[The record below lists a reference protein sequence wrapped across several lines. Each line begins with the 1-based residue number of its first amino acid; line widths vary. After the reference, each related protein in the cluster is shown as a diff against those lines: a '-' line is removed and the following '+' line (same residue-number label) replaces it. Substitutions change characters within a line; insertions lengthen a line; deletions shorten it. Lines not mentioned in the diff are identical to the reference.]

1 MSRILANRYEVGEL
15 IGAGGMADV
24 YEGRDTRL
32 SRPVA
37 IKILRSDLAR
47 DPAFLARFRREAQ
60 AAAGLNHPAIVS
72 VYDTGEEATENGLL
86 PFIVMEQVNGKT
98 IREIIRSGERLPIT
112 RAIAVIRGILEALEY
127 SHKNGIVHRDIK
139 PANVMLTT
147 AGDVKVMDF
156 GIARALDDASA
167 TVTHAWT
174 VVGTANYLSPEQARG
189 EVADSRS
196 DIYSVGCLLYE
207 LLTGRPPF
215 LGDTPVAIAY
225 QHVSAEY
232 TPVSELNEELPPGVD
247 NIISGALSKDP
258 LARYQSAREML
269 DDVNRLDRGEEVKK
283 KIRNPRRRNLLIGAA
298 IAVAIFVAAGGY
310 LISRIPTPVA
320 LVSITDVA
328 GLTESQAR
336 TALSGF
342 VIVVERAPDPRV
354 PLDRV
359 ASQTPSA
366 GSKVEPGSQ
375 VQIIISDGP
384 GKTSIPNSLIG
395 KTLDEA
401 KPILDGAGLVLAKTN
416 AVESSEPPGT
426 IVAVIPTPGTS
437 VPAGSGVV
445 LNIAS
450 GKIFV
455 PDVLG
460 TTKVEATTILIQAG
474 FIPNVIEV
482 QDADQPIGVVL
493 AQAPAGDES
502 AKIGSPVTI
511 TINTYKAVAPS
522 PAPTPTLSPTSPAAP
537 ANQ

>member
-24 YEGRDTRL
+24 YQGRDTRL

-72 VYDTGEEATENGLL
+72 VYDTGEEATDGAVL

-98 IREIIRSGERLPIT
+98 IREIIRSGERLPIS
-112 RAIAVIRGILEALEY
+112 RAVAVIRGILEALEY
-127 SHKNGIVHRDIK
+127 SHRNGIIHRDIK

-225 QHVSAEY
+225 QHVSADY
-232 TPVSELNEELPPGVD
+232 LPVSELIEDLPAGVD

-269 DDVNRLDRGEEVKK
+269 DDINRLDRGEEVKK
-283 KIRNPRRRNLLIGAA
+283 KIRNPRRRNLLIAA
-298 IAVAIFVAAGGY
+298 TLAVLVFVAAGAY
-310 LISRIPTPVA
+310 LISRIPAPISLVA
-320 LVSITDVA
+320 ITDVS

-336 TALSGF
+336 EALAGF
-342 VIVVERAPDPRV
+342 VITIERAPDPRI
-354 PLDRV
+354 PADRV
-359 ASQTPSA
+359 ASQTPTP

-384 GKTSIPNSLIG
+384 GKTSVPTNLIG
-395 KTLDEA
+395 KTLEEA

-416 AVESSEPPGT
+416 AVESSEAPGT
-426 IVAVIPTPGTS
+426 IVAVVPTPGTN
-437 VPAGSGVV
+437 VQAGSGVV

-450 GKIFV
+450 GNIFV

-460 TTKVEATTILIQAG
+460 ATKVEATTILIQAG
-474 FIPNVIEV
+474 FVPNVIEV
-482 QDADQPIGVVL
+482 QDAEQPIGVVL
-493 AQAPAGDES
+493 AQAPAADES
-502 AKIGSPVTI
+502 AKIGSSVTI
-511 TINTYKAVAPS
+511 TINTFKQVAPS
-522 PAPTPTLSPTSPAAP
+522 ASPTPVATLSPGT
-537 ANQ
+537 NQ

>member
-1 MSRILANRYEVGEL
+1 MLANRYEVGDL

-24 YEGRDTRL
+24 FQGRDTRL

-72 VYDTGEEATENGLL
+72 VYDTGEERTENGVL
-86 PFIVMEQVNGKT
+86 PYIVMEQVNGKT
-98 IREIIRSGERLPIT
+98 IREVIRSGERLPFG

-127 SHKNGIVHRDIK
+127 SHRNGIVHRDIK

-147 AGDVKVMDF
+147 GGDVKVMDF

-225 QHVSAEY
+225 QHVSADY
-232 TPVSELNEELPPGVD
+232 IPVSDVNEELPVGID

-258 LARYQSAREML
+258 LARYQSASEML
-269 DDVNRLDRGEEVKK
+269 EDINRLDRGEEVKK
-283 KIRNPRRRNLLIGAA
+283 KISNPKRRNLIIAA
-298 IAVAIFVAAGGY
+298 IVAAVVLISSGAY
-310 LISRIPTPVA
+310 LISRIPAPIT
-320 LVSITDVA
+320 LVTLADVS
-328 GLTESQAR
+328 GLTETQAR
-336 TALSGF
+336 EALTGF
-342 VIVVERAPDPRV
+342 TIVVERAPDPRI
-354 PLDRV
+354 PEDRV
-359 ASQTPSA
+359 ASQTPIA

-375 VQIIISDGP
+375 IQIILSDGP
-384 GKTSIPNSLIG
+384 GKTSVPTSLIG

-401 KPILDGAGLVLAKTN
+401 KQLLDGAGLILSKTN
-416 AVESSEPPGT
+416 AVESSEAPGT
-426 IVAVIPTPGTS
+426 IVAVVPEPGST
-437 VPAGSGVV
+437 VAAGSGVV

-450 GKIFV
+450 GKVFV

-460 TTKVEATTILIQAG
+460 VSRIQATTILIQAG
-474 FIPNVIEV
+474 FVPNVIET
-482 QDADQPIGVVL
+482 QDSEQPSGVVL
-493 AQAPAGDES
+493 AQAPAADES
-502 AKIGSPVTI
+502 AKIGSSVTI
-511 TINTYKAVAPS
+511 TINTYKGEPAASPS
-522 PAPTPTLSPTSPAAP
+522 PSAS
-537 ANQ
+537 

>member
-1 MSRILANRYEVGEL
+1 MTRTLGNRYEVGEL

-24 YEGRDTRL
+24 FQGRDTRL

-72 VYDTGEEATENGLL
+72 VYDTGEEATDNGVL
-86 PFIVMEQVNGKT
+86 PYIVMEQVNGKT
-98 IREIIRSGERLPIT
+98 IREVIRSGERLPFS

-127 SHKNGIVHRDIK
+127 SHRNGIVHRDIK

-232 TPVSELNEELPPGVD
+232 LPVSELTEELPMGID

-258 LARYQSAREML
+258 LARYQSASEML
-269 DDVNRLDRGEEVKK
+269 DDINRLDRGEEVQK
-283 KIRNPRRRNLLIGAA
+283 KIRNPKKRNLI
-298 IAVAIFVAAGGY
+298 IAGVVAALVLIASGAY
-310 LISRIPTPVA
+310 LIARIPAPIS
-320 LVSITDVA
+320 LVTLADVA
-328 GLTESQAR
+328 GLTETQAR
-336 TALSGF
+336 EALSDF
-342 VIVVERAPDPRV
+342 TLIVNRAPDPRV
-354 PLDRV
+354 PADRV

-366 GSKVEPGSQ
+366 GSKIAPGSE
-375 VQIIISDGP
+375 VQIILSDGP
-384 GKTSIPNSLIG
+384 GKTSVPTSLIG
-395 KTLDEA
+395 STLDEA
-401 KPILDGAGLVLAKTN
+401 KLLLDGAGLVIAKTN
-416 AVESSEPPGT
+416 AVESSEAPGT
-426 IVAVIPTPGTS
+426 IVAVIPEQGST

-450 GKIFV
+450 GKVFV
-455 PDVLG
+455 PNVLG
-460 TTKVEATTILIQAG
+460 ISKIQATTILIQAG
-474 FIPNVIEV
+474 FIPNVIET
-482 QDADQPIGVVL
+482 QDSDQPSGVVL
-493 AQAPAGDES
+493 AQAPAAEES
-502 AKIGSPVTI
+502 AKIGSSVTI
-511 TINTYKAVAPS
+511 TINTYEGSV
-522 PAPTPTLSPTSPAAP
+522 APTPTPEAS
-537 ANQ
+537 

>member
-1 MSRILANRYEVGEL
+1 MLANRYEVGEL

-24 YEGRDTRL
+24 FQGRDTRL

-72 VYDTGEEATENGLL
+72 VYDTGEEGTESGVL
-86 PFIVMEQVNGKT
+86 PYIVMEQVNGKT
-98 IREIIRSGERLPIT
+98 IREVIRSGERLPFS

-127 SHKNGIVHRDIK
+127 SHRNGIVHRDIK
-139 PANVMLTT
+139 PANVMLT
-147 AGDVKVMDF
+147 AGGDVKVMDF

-225 QHVSAEY
+225 QHVSAEFV
-232 TPVSELNEELPPGVD
+232 PVSELNEELPLGID

-258 LARYQSAREML
+258 LARYQSAGEML
-269 DDVNRLDRGEEVKK
+269 EDINRLDRGEEVKK
-283 KIRNPRRRNLLIGAA
+283 KIRNPKRRNLVIAA
-298 IAVAIFVAAGGY
+298 VVAAVVLISSGGY
-310 LISRIPTPVA
+310 LISRIPTPVT
-320 LVSITDVA
+320 LVTLEDVS
-328 GLTESQAR
+328 GLTETQAR
-336 TALSGF
+336 ELLTGF
-342 VIVVERAPDPRV
+342 TIVVERAPDPRV
-354 PLDRV
+354 PADRV

-375 VQIIISDGP
+375 IQIILSDGP
-384 GKTSIPNSLIG
+384 GKTSIPTTLIG

-401 KPILDGAGLVLAKTN
+401 KPILDSAGLVLGKTN
-416 AVESSEPPGT
+416 AVESTEPPGT
-426 IVAVIPTPGTS
+426 IVAVVPEPGTT
-437 VPAGSGVV
+437 VAAGSGVV

-450 GKIFV
+450 GRVFV

-460 TTKVEATTILIQAG
+460 LSKIQATTILIQAG
-474 FIPNVIEV
+474 FIPNVLET
-482 QDADQPIGVVL
+482 QDSEQPSDVVL

-502 AKIGSPVTI
+502 AKIGSSVTI
-511 TINTYKAVAPS
+511 TVNTYKGEPAAS
-522 PAPTPTLSPTSPAAP
+522 PSPTSS
-537 ANQ
+537 

>member
-1 MSRILANRYEVGEL
+1 MLANRYEVGEL

-24 YEGRDTRL
+24 FQGRDTRL

-72 VYDTGEEATENGLL
+72 VYDTGEEGTESGVL
-86 PFIVMEQVNGKT
+86 PYIVMEQVNGKT
-98 IREIIRSGERLPIT
+98 IREVIRSGERLPFS

-127 SHKNGIVHRDIK
+127 SHRNGIVHRDIK
-139 PANVMLTT
+139 PANVMLT
-147 AGDVKVMDF
+147 AGGDVKVMDF

-225 QHVSAEY
+225 QHVSAEFV
-232 TPVSELNEELPPGVD
+232 PVSELNEELPLGID

-258 LARYQSAREML
+258 LARYQSAGEML
-269 DDVNRLDRGEEVKK
+269 EDINRLDRGEEVKK
-283 KIRNPRRRNLLIGAA
+283 KIRNPKRRNLVIAA
-298 IAVAIFVAAGGY
+298 VVAAVVLISSGGY
-310 LISRIPTPVA
+310 LIARIPTPMT
-320 LVSITDVA
+320 LVTLEDVS
-328 GLTESQAR
+328 GLTEMQAR
-336 TALSGF
+336 ELLTGF
-342 VIVVERAPDPRV
+342 TIVVERAPDPRV
-354 PLDRV
+354 PADRV

-375 VQIIISDGP
+375 IQIILSDGP
-384 GKTSIPNSLIG
+384 GKTSIPTTLIG

-401 KPILDGAGLVLAKTN
+401 KPILDSAGLVLGKTN
-416 AVESSEPPGT
+416 AVESTEPPGT
-426 IVAVIPTPGTS
+426 IVAVVPEPGTT
-437 VPAGSGVV
+437 VAAGSGVV

-450 GKIFV
+450 GRVFV

-460 TTKVEATTILIQAG
+460 LSKIQATTILIQAG
-474 FIPNVIEV
+474 FIPNVLET
-482 QDADQPIGVVL
+482 QDSEQPGDVVL

-502 AKIGSPVTI
+502 AKIGSSVTI
-511 TINTYKAVAPS
+511 TVNTYKGEPVAS
-522 PAPTPTLSPTSPAAP
+522 PSPTSS
-537 ANQ
+537 

>member
-1 MSRILANRYEVGEL
+1 MTRILANRYEVGEL

-24 YEGRDTRL
+24 FEGRDTRL

-72 VYDTGEEATENGLL
+72 VYDTGEEGTENGVL
-86 PFIVMEQVNGKT
+86 PYIVMEQVNGKT
-98 IREIIRSGERLPIT
+98 IREVIRSGERLPFK

-139 PANVMLTT
+139 PANVMLTS

-225 QHVSAEY
+225 QHVSAEF
-232 TPVSELNEELPPGVD
+232 TPVSELTEELPPGVD

-258 LARYQSAREML
+258 LARYQSASEML
-269 DDVNRLDRGEEVKK
+269 EDINRLDRGEEVKK
-283 KIRNPRRRNLLIGAA
+283 KIANPKRRNLIIAA
-298 IAVAIFVAAGGY
+298 VVAAVLLISTGNY
-310 LISRIPTPVA
+310 LISRIPTPISLISLA
-320 LVSITDVA
+320 DVS
-328 GLTESQAR
+328 GLTEMQAR
-336 TALSGF
+336 ETLDGF
-342 VIVVERAPDPRV
+342 AIIVERAPDPRV
-354 PLDRV
+354 PADRV

-366 GSKVEPGSQ
+366 GTKVEPGTQ
-375 VQIIISDGP
+375 VQIILSEGP
-384 GKTSIPNSLIG
+384 GKTSVPTTLIG

-401 KPILDGAGLVLAKTN
+401 KLLLDGAGLILAKTN
-416 AVESSEPPGT
+416 AVESSEAPGT
-426 IVAVIPTPGTS
+426 IVGVVPEPGST
-437 VPAGSGVV
+437 VAAGSGVV
-445 LNIAS
+445 FNIAS
-450 GKIFV
+450 GKVFV

-460 TTKVEATTILIQAG
+460 VSRIQATTILIQAG
-474 FIPNVIEV
+474 FIPNVIET
-482 QDADQPIGVVL
+482 QDSEQLGGVVL
-493 AQAPAGDES
+493 AQAPAADES
-502 AKIGSPVTI
+502 AKIGSSVTI
-511 TINTYKAVAPS
+511 TINTYKAE
-522 PAPTPTLSPTSPAAP
+522 PAASPTPSES
-537 ANQ
+537 